1 MYKDVQKVVD
11 THTKIDDEEEAEELS
26 WDEKR
31 FALKQ
36 FLKNNRDILEPKLFQ
51 DDDDDEDEEE
61 DELTDM
67 GDESDRS

>member
-1 MYKDVQKVVD
+1 MVD
-11 THTKIDDEEEAEELS
+11 GHTEIEDDEEAEELS

-51 DDDDDEDEEE
+51 DDEEVMSDDEEDEGDEEE
-61 DELTDM
+61 AMRDD
-67 GDESDRS
+67 SDPE

>member
-1 MYKDVQKVVD
+1 MVD
-11 THTKIDDEEEAEELS
+11 GHTEIEDDEEAEELS

-51 DDDDDEDEEE
+51 DDEEVMSDDEEDEGDEEE
-61 DELTDM
+61 AM
-67 GDESDRS
+67 SDDSDPE